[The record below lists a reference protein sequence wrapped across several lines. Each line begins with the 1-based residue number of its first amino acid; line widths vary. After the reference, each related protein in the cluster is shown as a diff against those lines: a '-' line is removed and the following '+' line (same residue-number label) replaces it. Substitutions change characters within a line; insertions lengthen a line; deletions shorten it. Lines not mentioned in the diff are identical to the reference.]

1 MKILNPSQLKK
12 VDAYTI
18 QSEPISSLN
27 LMERAG
33 ESCSSWIKH
42 KFSTSEQIAVICG
55 TGNNGGDGLVIARL
69 LLESGYAVDTFV
81 VDTGNSKSTE
91 FIENLKRVPQVHHIS
106 STDLDFGFN
115 VYTLLID
122 CLFGIGLNRKTEG
135 IAAEVINKMNSSQAP
150 ILSIDMPSG
159 LFVEDNSSNA
169 GSIVKANMCLSLQLP
184 KLSLLLPENQE
195 YVGDFCLVPIGLDE
209 SYIKQQP
216 TDNIYID
223 HEYVRPLYLPRTKYA
238 HKGDFGHALL
248 AVGSSGKM
256 GAAVLTVQAC
266 ARAGAGLVTAYVP
279 KKGEQILQT
288 SIPEAMV
295 LTSAEANILTDAVH
309 VEGRTVGVGPGIGQ
323 HPETERFL
331 QYLLRDTSTPMVI
344 DADAINILANN
355 KVWIRY
361 IPDGSIL
368 TPHPK
373 ELERLI
379 GPWKNDMDKF
389 ARVKL
394 FCKNNDV
401 LVVIKGA
408 HTAIV
413 DSVNTIYFNSTG
425 NPGMATGGSGDVL
438 TGIITG
444 LLTQGY
450 SSSHAAIVGV
460 YVHGL
465 AGDLASAEMG
475 HDALL
480 ASDII
485 RHMGN
490 AFKSLSHNE

>member
-1 MKILNPSQLKK
+1 
-12 VDAYTI
+12 
-18 QSEPISSLN
+18 
-27 LMERAG
+27 
-33 ESCSSWIKH
+33 
-42 KFSTSEQIAVICG
+42 
-55 TGNNGGDGLVIARL
+55 
-69 LLESGYAVDTFV
+69 
-81 VDTGNSKSTE
+81 
-91 FIENLKRVPQVHHIS
+91 
-106 STDLDFGFN
+106 
-115 VYTLLID
+115 
-122 CLFGIGLNRKTEG
+122 LFGVGLNRKTDG
-135 IAAEVINKMNSSQAP
+135 FAAEVINKMNSSKAS
-150 ILSIDMPSG
+150 IVSIDMPSG
-159 LFVEDNSSNA
+159 LFAEDNSSNT

-184 KLSLLLPENQE
+184 KLSLLLPENQA
-195 YVGDFCLVPIGLDE
+195 YVLDFRLISIGLDQ
-209 SYIKQQP
+209 SFIDQQP
-216 TDNIYID
+216 SDHMYID
-223 HEYVRPLYLPRTKYA
+223 QEFARTLYLPRPKYG

-248 AVGSSGKM
+248 AVGSLGKI
-256 GAAVLTVQAC
+256 GAAVLAVQAC
-266 ARAGAGLVTAYVP
+266 ARAGAGLVTAYIP

-295 LTSAEANILTDAVH
+295 LTSAEANILTDRVH

-323 HPETERFL
+323 HPDTERFL
-331 QYLLRDTSTPMVI
+331 QNLLKDTSTPMVI

-408 HTAIV
+408 HTAVV
-413 DSVNTIYFNSTG
+413 DSVNTIFFNSTG

-444 LLTQGY
+444 LLSQGY
-450 SSSHAAIVGV
+450 SSNHAAILGV
-460 YVHGL
+460 YLHGL

-475 HDALL
+475 QDALL

-485 RHMGN
+485 RHVGN
-490 AFKSLSHNE
+490 AFKRVSNNG